1 MSASATILILYTEL
15 AGYTLASLEA
25 LRKAG
30 NVSVHVMRW
39 PVNNEAPFDFSFND
53 SIKVY
58 DRTEFS
64 TEQLLKLADEIHPD
78 LILCSGWTDKGY
90 LAVCKVWR
98 KTIPVVLAMDN
109 KWQGTAKQQLARLI
123 SKFTIQRY
131 FSYSW
136 VPGRQQLLYAEKL
149 GFAKDKIKTGFYTCD
164 VDHFAKIHEETSP
177 DKSKKFP
184 HVFVY
189 AGRYYDFKGVEDMW
203 DAFIRLK
210 QESRCDWKMVCL
222 GVGNV
227 QPAVHPDISH
237 EGFVQPDKLD
247 DVMRRTG
254 VFVLPS
260 RVEPWGVVV
269 QEFGAAGFPLLL
281 SDAVGASDAFL
292 HEGQN
297 GFHFRSNDVD
307 SLLMAMQSVVELPDE
322 HLADMGKK
330 SAEIA
335 CAINPQRWAQTLL
348 SFIPH
353 SVLS

>member
-1 MSASATILILYTEL
+1 MAKRILILYTEL
-15 AGYTLASLEA
+15 AGYTLASLRA
-25 LRKAG
+25 LHSTG
-30 NVSVHVMRW
+30 NVVVHLVRW
-39 PVNNEAPFDFSFND
+39 PVNSEAPFNFEFDASF
-53 SIKVY
+53 KVY
-58 DRTEFS
+58 DRNDYS

-109 KWQGTAKQQLARLI
+109 KWQGTAKQHLARLI
-123 SKFTIQRY
+123 SQFTIQRY
-131 FSYSW
+131 FNNCW
-136 VPGRQQLLYAEKL
+136 VPGRQQLIYAEKL

-164 VDHFAKIHEETSP
+164 VDRFANIQEESFGV
-177 DKSKKFP
+177 KEKNFP

-203 DAFIRLK
+203 EAFIKLK
-210 QESRCDWKMVCL
+210 QESKSDWKMVCL
-222 GVGNV
+222 GVGDI
-227 QPAVHPDISH
+227 QPAVHPDIIH
-237 EGFVQPDKLD
+237 KGFVQPEKLD
-247 DVMRRTG
+247 EVMRRTG

-269 QEFGAAGFPLLL
+269 QEFAAAGFPLLL
-281 SDAVGASDAFL
+281 SDAVGAGETFL

-297 GFHFRSNDVD
+297 GFRFRNNDVD
-307 SLLMAMQSVVELPDE
+307 SIVMAMRSIIELSDD
-322 HLADMGKK
+322 HLVGMGKK

-353 SVLS
+353 S